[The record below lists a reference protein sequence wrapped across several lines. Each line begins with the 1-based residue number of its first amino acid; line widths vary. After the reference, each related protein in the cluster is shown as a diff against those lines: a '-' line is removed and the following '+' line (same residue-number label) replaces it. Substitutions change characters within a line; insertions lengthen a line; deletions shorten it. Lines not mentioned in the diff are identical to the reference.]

1 MKRDKEKGDVKSWL
15 NAASIGISFVTA
27 IAIGTLIGYY
37 LDKRFG
43 TKPYFTLFFMIMG
56 IAAGFK
62 NMFYFLKRTGIFKK
76 DDEKD

>member
-1 MKRDKEKGDVKSWL
+1 MKKNNDKGDIKSWL

-43 TKPYFTLFFMIMG
+43 TKPYFTLF
-56 IAAGFK
+56 
-62 NMFYFLKRTGIFKK
+62 L
-76 DDEKD
+76 